1 MNRSLL
7 YRAGAIAA
15 ALLLVFLL
23 RGRDL
28 RGPAEVVT
36 GLPAGAAVETT
47 TVAPPAAGEARI
59 TRPNL
64 GFRSPRDL
72 TEHYAKHAAEFGNIS
87 KREYLQRA
95 QILRDRPAG
104 GDILE
109 QVRTDGVITRFDRAT
124 GDFLAVNPDGVIRT
138 YFRPNDGEAYFRRQA
153 RRGSTP

>member
-7 YRAGAIAA
+7 VRVGAIVA
-15 ALLLVFLL
+15 ALLLFVLI

-36 GLPAGAAVETT
+36 GLPAGAPVEST
-47 TVAPPAAGEARI
+47 TVVPPAAGAARI

-64 GFRSPRDL
+64 GFHSARDL
-72 TEHYAKHAAEFGNIS
+72 TEHYVKHAAEFGNIS
-87 KREYLQRA
+87 KREYLERA
-95 QILRDRPAG
+95 QFLRDRPAG

-109 QVRTDGVITRFDRAT
+109 QVRADGVITRFDRAS

-138 YFRPNDGEAYFRRQA
+138 YFRPNDGEAYFQRQA